1 MAKMTKA
8 DIQKRQLEIMTKM
21 DEMDEKTN
29 AREAKMRALT
39 SEEQK
44 GALTEEQKRELE
56 ALKAEQRSQD
66 IEYDALVRES
76 AGLSARAKAMATGK
90 DLEQIREREDYGA
103 KIREM
108 VNDCFTNRRAAN
120 ATTILANA
128 ITKDPGGDNNTEAN
142 LQAGGLIP
150 VEIRPII
157 DTKVPG
163 TELPDDLV
171 MVTGVTGTQVIPYS
185 INDVKFTV
193 EGEVTKV
200 NEQPLDFANI
210 TTSPK
215 RVAASVPV
223 SRRAVANAAFDIIAF
238 ITYKFQKGWAI
249 FRALHIYAH
258 GNYTKLQS
266 PFAQVT
272 VKELT
277 LDENIGKNLAKEIAE
292 MYDLGFEGDPELIFD
307 KTTEVDLKFTKLIP
321 GTTDSNRTVVENGQC
336 VGYRYHISPFVDYTI
351 DANGVASKDF
361 VGEGENKKAVRY
373 IAIGHFGYL
382 NEQVYADGIEF
393 NIDGTSSANFD
404 RNVIALG
411 MGLDYS
417 LVEMSSKVNG
427 NTSGKPQ
434 AFKLIKLIEPASSN
448 EIGG

>member
-1 MAKMTKA
+1 MGKMTKSE
-8 DIQKRQLEIMTKM
+8 IQKRQAEIMTKL

-44 GALTEEQKRELE
+44 GTITEEQKRELA
-56 ALKAEQRSQD
+56 ALQAEQRAQD
-66 IEYDALVRES
+66 AEYDKLLHES
-76 AGLSARAKAMATGK
+76 SGLSVRAKAMASGK
-90 DLEQIREREDYGA
+90 ELEQIQERENYGA

-108 VNDCFTNRRAAN
+108 INDCFTNRRAAN

-128 ITKDPGGDNNTEAN
+128 ITTGGDQNTTAN
-142 LQAGGLIP
+142 LEAGGLIP

-163 TELPDDLV
+163 TELPEDLV

-200 NEQPLDFANI
+200 EEQALDFANI

-223 SRRAVANAAFDIIAF
+223 SRRAVGQAAFDIVAF
-238 ITYKFQKGWAI
+238 ITYKFQKGWAQ

-258 GNYTKLQS
+258 GEYTKLQS
-266 PFAQVT
+266 PFAQVD
-272 VKELT
+272 VVELA
-277 LDENIGKNLAKEIAE
+277 LDENIGKNLAKEIAK
-292 MYDLGFEGDPELIFD
+292 MYDLGFEGDPEIIMD

-321 GTTDSNRTVVENGQC
+321 GTTDSNRTVVQDGQC
-336 VGYRYHISPFVDYTI
+336 VGYRYHVSPFIDYALNSSGIGT
-351 DANGVASKDF
+351 KDPTY
-361 VGEGENKKAVRY
+361 RY
-373 IAIGHFGYL
+373 IGIGHFGYL

-417 LVEMSSKVNG
+417 LVELSSKVNG
-427 NTSGKPQ
+427 KNGKPQ

>member
-8 DIQKRQLEIMTKM
+8 DIEKRQLEIMTKL

-29 AREAKMRALT
+29 VREAKMRTLT

-44 GALTEEQKRELE
+44 DEL
-56 ALKAEQRSQD
+56 AKLQAEQREQD
-66 IEYDALVRES
+66 IKYDALVRES

-103 KIREM
+103 KIREL

-128 ITKDPGGDNNTEAN
+128 ITEGTDQNTTAN
-142 LQAGGLIP
+142 LEAGKLIP

-163 TELPDDLV
+163 IELPEDLV

-200 NEQPLDFANI
+200 AEQALDFANI

-238 ITYKFQKGWAI
+238 ITYKFQKGWAM

-258 GNYTKLQS
+258 GNYAKLQS
-266 PFAQVT
+266 PFAQVD
-272 VKELT
+272 VEELT
-277 LDENIGKNLAKEIAE
+277 LDENIGKNLAKKVAE
-292 MYDLGFEGDPELIFD
+292 MYDLGFEGDPELIMD

-321 GTTDSNRTVVENGQC
+321 GTTDSNRTVIQDGQC
-336 VGYRYHISPFVDYTI
+336 VGYRYHISPYIDYSI
-351 DANGVASKDF
+351 ASNGTASKDK
-361 VGEGENKKAVRY
+361 VGEGDAAVPVRY
-373 IAIGHFGYL
+373 IGIGHFGYL

-417 LVEMSSKVNG
+417 LVEMSKLVNG
-427 NTSGKPQ
+427 GDDNDPHKPQ
-434 AFKLIKLIEPASSN
+434 AFKLIKLVEPTSSN
-448 EIGG
+448 EIGGN

>member
-44 GALTEEQKRELE
+44 GTITDEQKRELE

-66 IEYDALVRES
+66 VEYDALVRES

-128 ITKDPGGDNNTEAN
+128 ITTGSDQNTTAN
-142 LQAGGLIP
+142 LEAGGLIP
-150 VEIRPII
+150 VEIKPII

-163 TELPDDLV
+163 IELPEDLV

-200 NEQPLDFANI
+200 EEQALDFANI

-238 ITYKFQKGWAI
+238 ITYKFQKGWAM
-249 FRALHIYAH
+249 FRALHVYAH
-258 GNYTKLQS
+258 GNYDKLQS

-272 VKELT
+272 VEELT
-277 LDENIGKNLAKEIAE
+277 LDENIGKNLAKKIAE
-292 MYDLGFEGDPELIFD
+292 MYDLGFEGDPELIMD

-321 GTTDSNRTVVENGQC
+321 GTTDSNRTVIQDGQC
-336 VGYRYHISPFVDYTI
+336 VGYRYHVSPYIDYTI
-351 DANGVASKDF
+351 NANGVATKDTD
-361 VGEGENKKAVRY
+361 RY
-373 IAIGHFGYL
+373 IGIGHFGYL

-427 NTSGKPQ
+427 NTNGKPQ
-434 AFKLIKLIEPASSN
+434 AFKLIKLVEPASSN

>member
-1 MAKMTKA
+1 MTKA
-8 DIQKRQLEIMTKM
+8 DIQKRQLEIMAKM
-21 DEMDEKTN
+21 DELDEKTN
-29 AREAKMRALT
+29 VREAKIRTLT

-44 GALTEEQKRELE
+44 EEREKLM
-56 ALKAEQRSQD
+56 AEQHTQD

-90 DLEQIREREDYGA
+90 ELSQIREREDYGA

-108 VNDCFTNRRAAN
+108 VNDCFNNRRAAN

-128 ITKDPGGDNNTEAN
+128 VKDGADQNVTAN
-142 LQAGGLIP
+142 LEAGGLVP

-157 DTKVPG
+157 DTKVTG
-163 TELPDDLV
+163 IELPEDLV

-200 NEQPLDFANI
+200 AEQALDFANI

-238 ITYKFQKGWAI
+238 ITYKFQKGWAM

-258 GNYTKLQS
+258 GEYDKLQS
-266 PFAQVT
+266 PFAQVD
-272 VKELT
+272 VVQLT
-277 LDENIGKNLAKEIAE
+277 LDENIGKNLAKEIAK
-292 MYDLGFEGDPELIFD
+292 MYDLGFEGDPEIIMD

-321 GTTDSNRTVVENGQC
+321 GTTDSNRTVIQDGQC
-336 VGYRYHISPFVDYTI
+336 VGYRYHVSPYIDYSI
-351 DANGVASKDF
+351 NAQGVATK
-361 VGEGENKKAVRY
+361 GEDRY
-373 IAIGHFGYL
+373 IGIGHFGYL

-427 NTSGKPQ
+427 NTNGKPQ
-434 AFKLIKLIEPASSN
+434 AFKLIKLVEPASSN
-448 EIGG
+448 VIGG

>member
-8 DIQKRQLEIMTKM
+8 DIEKRQLEIMTKL

-29 AREAKMRALT
+29 AREAKMRALA

-44 GALTEEQKRELE
+44 EEREKLM
-56 ALKAEQRSQD
+56 AEQRSQD

-128 ITKDPGGDNNTEAN
+128 ITEGADQNTTAN
-142 LQAGGLIP
+142 LEAGKLIP

-163 TELPDDLV
+163 IELPEDLV

-200 NEQPLDFANI
+200 AEQALDFANI

-258 GNYTKLQS
+258 GAYTKLQS
-266 PFAQVT
+266 PFAQVD
-272 VKELT
+272 VVELN
-277 LDENIGKNLAKEIAE
+277 LDENIGKNLAKEIAK
-292 MYDLGFEGDPELIFD
+292 MYDLGFEGDPELIMD

-321 GTTDSNRTVVENGQC
+321 GTTDSNRTVIQDGQC
-336 VGYRYHISPFVDYTI
+336 VGYRYHVSPYIDYSI
-351 DANGVASKDF
+351 NADGVATK
-361 VGEGENKKAVRY
+361 GEDRY
-373 IAIGHFGYL
+373 IGIGHFGYL

-448 EIGG
+448 EIGN

>member
-1 MAKMTKA
+1 MTKA
-8 DIQKRQLEIMTKM
+8 DIQKRQLEIMTKL

-29 AREAKMRALT
+29 VREAKMRTLT

-44 GALTEEQKRELE
+44 DEL
-56 ALKAEQRSQD
+56 AKLQAEQRSQD

-128 ITKDPGGDNNTEAN
+128 ITDGADQNVTAN
-142 LQAGGLIP
+142 LEAGKLIP

-163 TELPDDLV
+163 IELPEDLV

-200 NEQPLDFANI
+200 AEQALDFANI

-223 SRRAVANAAFDIIAF
+223 SRRAVTNAAFDIIAF
-238 ITYKFQKGWAI
+238 ITYKFQKGWAM

-258 GNYTKLQS
+258 GNYAKLQS

-272 VKELT
+272 VETLT
-277 LDENIGKNLAKEIAE
+277 LDENIGKNLAKKVAE
-292 MYDLGFEGDPELIFD
+292 MYDLGFEGDPELIMD

-321 GTTDSNRTVVENGQC
+321 GTTDSNRTVIQDGQC
-336 VGYRYHISPFVDYTI
+336 VGYRYHVSPYIDYTI
-351 DANGVASKDF
+351 DANGVATKETD
-361 VGEGENKKAVRY
+361 RY
-373 IAIGHFGYL
+373 IGIGHFGYL

-434 AFKLIKLIEPASSN
+434 AFKLIKLVEPASSN

>member
-8 DIQKRQLEIMTKM
+8 DIQKRQMEIMTKM

-44 GALTEEQKRELE
+44 GTITEEQKRELE

-90 DLEQIREREDYGA
+90 ELEQIREREDYGA

-108 VNDCFTNRRAAN
+108 IQDCYTNRRAAN

-128 ITKDPGGDNNTEAN
+128 ITTGGDQNTTAN
-142 LQAGGLIP
+142 LEAGGLIP

-163 TELPDDLV
+163 TELPEDLV

-200 NEQPLDFANI
+200 EEQKLDFANI

-223 SRRAVANAAFDIIAF
+223 SRRAVAQAAFDIVAF
-238 ITYKFQKGWAI
+238 ITYKFQKGWAQ

-258 GNYTKLQS
+258 GEYDKLQS
-266 PFAQVT
+266 PFAQVD
-272 VKELT
+272 VVELT
-277 LDENIGKNLAKEIAE
+277 LDENIGKNLAKEIAK
-292 MYDLGFEGDPELIFD
+292 MYDLGFEGDPEIIMD

-321 GTTDSNRTVVENGQC
+321 GTTDSNRTVVQDGQC
-336 VGYRYHISPFVDYTI
+336 VGYRYHVSPFIDYAI
-351 DANGVASKDF
+351 GSNGVATKDPTY
-361 VGEGENKKAVRY
+361 RY
-373 IAIGHFGYL
+373 IGIGHFGYL

-404 RNVIALG
+404 RNVIAMG

-417 LVEMSSKVNG
+417 LVELSSKVNG

-434 AFKLIKLIEPASSN
+434 AFKLIKLVEPVSSN

>member
-8 DIQKRQLEIMTKM
+8 DIEKRQLEIMTKL

-44 GALTEEQKRELE
+44 EEREKLM
-56 ALKAEQRSQD
+56 AEQRSQD

-90 DLEQIREREDYGA
+90 ELSQIREREDYGA

-120 ATTILANA
+120 ATTILANS
-128 ITKDPGGDNNTEAN
+128 ITEGTDKNENAN
-142 LQAGGLIP
+142 LEAGGLIP

-163 TELPDDLV
+163 IELPEDLV

-200 NEQPLDFANI
+200 AEQALDFANI

-238 ITYKFQKGWAI
+238 ITYKFQKGWAM

-258 GNYTKLQS
+258 GNYAKLQS

-272 VKELT
+272 VETLT
-277 LDENIGKNLAKEIAE
+277 LDENIGKNLAKKVAE
-292 MYDLGFEGDPELIFD
+292 MYDLGFEGDPELIMD

-321 GTTDSNRTVVENGQC
+321 GTTDSNRTVIQDGQC
-336 VGYRYHISPFVDYTI
+336 VGYRYHVSPYIDYSI
-351 DANGVASKDF
+351 DADGVATKGND
-361 VGEGENKKAVRY
+361 RY
-373 IAIGHFGYL
+373 IGIGHFGYL

-427 NTSGKPQ
+427 KNGKPQ
-434 AFKLIKLIEPASSN
+434 AFKLIKLVEPASSN